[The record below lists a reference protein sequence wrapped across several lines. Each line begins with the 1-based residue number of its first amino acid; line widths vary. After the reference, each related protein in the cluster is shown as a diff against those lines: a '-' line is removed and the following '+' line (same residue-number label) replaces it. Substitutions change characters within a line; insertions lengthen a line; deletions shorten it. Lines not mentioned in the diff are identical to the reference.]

1 LSERLVSRARGK
13 QVVMSANEPW
23 RISVD
28 GEEFE
33 VSRPD
38 STPGSYSL
46 TWLTG
51 PDLGYGFGFSTHPPV
66 QADRAR
72 LEESIREFLAQ
83 VDPRTGHIE

>member
-1 LSERLVSRARGK
+1 MAG
-13 QVVMSANEPW
+13 NEPW

-38 STPGSYSL
+38 GKPGTYHF

-51 PDLGYGFGFSTHPPV
+51 PDPRYGFGFSTHPAV
-66 QADRAR
+66 CVGREQ
-72 LEESIREFLAQ
+72 LEEAAREFLAQ
-83 VDPRTGHIE
+83 VDPDTGHIE